1 MKNRINHSKKAEKK
15 GFMQIHGI
23 HAVIAALK
31 NPLRNH
37 HKLVISSSNK
47 EIINQKTRESINE
60 IIELPNREMTKI
72 YGGESNHQGII
83 LTTSIIKPPFIDEII
98 NISNKQESQIII
110 MLDQVT
116 DPNNIGSIM
125 RSCSMFNCNTIIV
138 SKNNAPDITSS
149 MAKAASGAL
158 EVMNYIKV
166 TNLVRTIEKFKKN
179 NFWVYGM
186 EKNKKNSNANLKIS
200 KKCLIVLGSENKGLR
215 NSTKKSCDELIS
227 IPTKMNSNFFI
238 DSLNVSNAC
247 SIILYEHYKNNISI

>member
-1 MKNRINHSKKAEKK
+1 MRAKKQKKPRNK
-15 GFMQIHGI
+15 GFLDIFGTHS
-23 HAVIAALK
+23 VLAALSNINRKHQKLIVSESQRSLISPKIRK
-31 NPLRNH
+31 NIQKIEIL
-37 HKLVISSSNK
+37 SNK
-47 EIINQKTRESINE
+47 EIAKLYGNE
-60 IIELPNREMTKI
+60 RT
-72 YGGESNHQGII
+72 HQGII
-83 LTTSIIKPPFIDEII
+83 LTTSLLNQPDLEEILRK
-98 NISNKQESQIII
+98 SNDKEIVV

-200 KKCLIVLGSENKGLR
+200 KKCLIILGSENKGLR
-215 NSTKKSCDELIS
+215 NSTSKSCDELIS